1 FELGSTVVETES
13 RKKPQSPAEYNVRP
27 NCLIAQF
34 LRNSPAGAVTL
45 QLPIF
50 IRRAN
55 QQTPCVRDPVDP
67 RFLPRLPAGRK
78 PLINKHRFEIAY
90 FDRGLA
96 IDVSA
101 AGFVRKEREEQAELA
116 G

>member
-45 QLPIF
+45 QL
-50 IRRAN
+50 
-55 QQTPCVRDPVDP
+55 P